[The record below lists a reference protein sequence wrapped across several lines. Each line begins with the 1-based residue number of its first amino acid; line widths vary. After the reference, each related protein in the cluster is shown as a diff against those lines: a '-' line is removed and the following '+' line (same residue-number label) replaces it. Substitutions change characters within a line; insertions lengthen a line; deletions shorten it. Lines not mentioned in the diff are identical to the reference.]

1 MLVRMQ
7 TRITSQVL
15 FAPIGL
21 ENGPHVSTPPSPA
34 PTHTSTFAS
43 ASTFAAAPAP
53 ILNGHNAFSR
63 DNTFT
68 TTAATPGSLVLATSI
83 ISTRTCT
90 LCLSSHL
97 ID

>member
-43 ASTFAAAPAP
+43 ASNFAAAPAP
-53 ILNGHNAFSR
+53 ILNAHNAFPR
-63 DNTFT
+63 ENTFT
-68 TTAATPGSLVLATSI
+68 TTATVKAGMSVI
-83 ISTRTCT
+83 
-90 LCLSSHL
+90 
-97 ID
+97 